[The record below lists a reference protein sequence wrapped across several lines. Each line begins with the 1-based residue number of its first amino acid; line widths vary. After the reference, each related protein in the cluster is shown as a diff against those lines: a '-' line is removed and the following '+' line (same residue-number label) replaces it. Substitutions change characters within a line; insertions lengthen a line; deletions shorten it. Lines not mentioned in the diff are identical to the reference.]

1 MRIVICGDTHIG
13 AVFGLGKSTRDG
25 GNTRVDDYE
34 KLLNYIVDYTIN
46 TGADAFVQTG
56 DVFDSRNP
64 TPEHMDVLN
73 RAVKKLSMANIT
85 SIIIMGNHDYRKVGE
100 TFNSAISSLAARDY
114 PNVRLIISPEVV
126 KFYSHK
132 EVITNLILLPFRDRK
147 MYAGK
152 TVEQDSLLYE
162 KEVADLVSQCSPNAP
177 IVAVGHNF
185 FNTGSYSDYSGAE
198 VLPRVEAFKG
208 CDFVA
213 MGHYHQFKIINKKD
227 PIAIYTGSMEKI
239 NFGDEKVDKFF
250 IDYDT
255 STKKTK
261 VLKCP
266 SRQLMDLS
274 INLEN
279 SDHNNFLDLL
289 REGVDQLDVKEKI
302 TRAKL
307 IIRDNLAPFVR
318 KNDVEKILYSAG
330 AFFVSKVTVEPIVT
344 RMIRDEQILN
354 HKDDFS
360 MFKAF
365 IEDQA
370 SMQDE
375 ERETILLEAK
385 KIMM

>member
-1 MRIVICGDTHIG
+1 
-13 AVFGLGKSTRDG
+13 
-25 GNTRVDDYE
+25 
-34 KLLNYIVDYTIN
+34 
-46 TGADAFVQTG
+46 
-56 DVFDSRNP
+56 
-64 TPEHMDVLN
+64 
-73 RAVKKLSMANIT
+73 
-85 SIIIMGNHDYRKVGE
+85 MGNHDYRKVGE

-126 KFYSHK
+126 KFYSQK

-307 IIRDNLAPFVR
+307 IVRDNLAPFVR